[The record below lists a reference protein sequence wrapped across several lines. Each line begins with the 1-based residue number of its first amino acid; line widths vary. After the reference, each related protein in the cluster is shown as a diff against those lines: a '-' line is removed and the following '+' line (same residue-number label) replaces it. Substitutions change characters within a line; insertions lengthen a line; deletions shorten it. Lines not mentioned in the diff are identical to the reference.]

1 MTSAMQVKEAGAAGW
16 ARWPHRPPRR
26 GPGWLDDLRETA
38 MGRFDALGF
47 PTTRMEA
54 WRSFS
59 VAPIAERDFVI
70 PSEDA
75 AATGAAE
82 VEPFAF
88 TGLEK
93 RLVFVNGRFN
103 ERLSSIGPPGAGGVQ
118 VLDLAEAARSE
129 PVRRHLTQHAD
140 FENEAFTALNTALF
154 GDGVFIHVPKGG
166 GLDDPIHLLNLAVP
180 QDAPTMTNPRL
191 LVVAEEGSRCT
202 IVEDFAAA
210 AEGVY
215 LTNSVTEFVVGDGA
229 VATHYML
236 QRESNRAFNI
246 STLQVHQGRESD
258 FTSHTLMLGAA
269 LARNNVN
276 PVLDGQ
282 GCRSLLNGLYVLD
295 GDQTVDNH
303 MRVDHARAHGDSRQ
317 HYKGIMSGRSHGI
330 FRGRIIVRPD
340 AQKTDAKQS
349 NQNLLLSDDA
359 SVNSDPQLEIYA
371 DDVKC
376 THGSTTG
383 RMDESAIF
391 YLQTR
396 GLPRDVARAMLVDA
410 FASESLERM
419 TVDPIRDHFKG
430 VIRERLSCG
439 DAVKGF
445 Q

>member
-1 MTSAMQVKEAGAAGW
+1 M
-16 ARWPHRPPRR
+16 
-26 GPGWLDDLRETA
+26 
-38 MGRFDALGF
+38 
-47 PTTRMEA
+47 
-54 WRSFS
+54 
-59 VAPIAERDFVI
+59 
-70 PSEDA
+70 
-75 AATGAAE
+75 
-82 VEPFAF
+82 
-88 TGLEK
+88 
-93 RLVFVNGRFN
+93 VN
-103 ERLSSIGPPGAGGVQ
+103 EQLSNIGPPEVAGVR
-118 VLDLAEAARSE
+118 VLDLAEAAGAQPE
-129 PVRRHLTQHAD
+129 LIRRHLAQYAG

-154 GDGVFIHVPKGG
+154 GDGLFIHVPKGV

-180 QDAPTMTNPRL
+180 QDAPTMTHPRL

-202 IVEDFAAA
+202 IVEDFAAS

-215 LTNSVTEFVVGDGA
+215 LTNSVTEFVVRDGA

-236 QRESNRAFNI
+236 QRESDQAFNI
-246 STLQVHQGRESD
+246 STLQVHQGRDSD
-258 FTSHTLMLGAA
+258 FTSHSLMLGAA
-269 LARNNVN
+269 MARNNVN
-276 PVLDGQ
+276 PVLAGQ
-282 GCRSLLNGLYVLD
+282 GCRSLLNGLYVLG
-295 GDQTVDNH
+295 GDQAVDNH
-303 MRVDHARAHGDSRQ
+303 MRVDHAQAHGDSRQ
-317 HYKGIMSGRSHGI
+317 HYKGIMSGRSRGI

-359 SVNSDPQLEIYA
+359 SINSDPQLEIYA

-383 RMDESAIF
+383 RIDESAIF

-396 GLPRDVARAMLVDA
+396 GIPRDVARAMLTNA

-430 VIRERLSCG
+430 VILERLPCG